1 MKPWIFGTVLLF
13 ISASSFAQ
21 SDSLEAASLR
31 FPTIPP
37 FTLIKV
43 DSTEMTRNDIHKNR
57 QTMIMY
63 FSPECSH
70 CQHQTEDMLAEMDKL
85 KNTEIVMVTYE
96 KFEDMTAFYEKYQIA
111 KYPNIK
117 MGRDTKF
124 FFVPFYRMQNLPY
137 MALYDK
143 KGNLITTFEGNHKI
157 DKLAKAFS
165 KSGTE

>member
-1 MKPWIFGTVLLF
+1 MKRWIFSFVILL
-13 ISASSFAQ
+13 ISTISFAQ
-21 SDSLEAASLR
+21 SDSVQAAYLR

-37 FTLIKV
+37 FTLLKV
-43 DSTEMTRNDIHKNR
+43 DSTELTRNDIHKNR

-85 KNTEIVMVTYE
+85 KNTEIIMATYE
-96 KFEDMTAFYEKYQIA
+96 KFEDMTAFYEKYHIA

-124 FFVPFYRMQNLPY
+124 FFVPFYRMKNLPY

-157 DKLAKAFS
+157 DKLVNAFN
-165 KSGTE
+165 KTAGE